1 MVDILWLFCD
11 WVGVKKEGKRRRKK
25 KKTRENRRGISLPT
39 VCSSRCWHR
48 RNFAKKVKMAGY
60 FPTASARRFKIDRV
74 RRDSLWHLRR
84 VGKVTG
90 SNL

>member
-1 MVDILWLFCD
+1 M
-11 WVGVKKEGKRRRKK
+11 GVKKEGKRRRKK
-25 KKTRENRRGISLPT
+25 EKTRENRDVESPCRPC
-39 VCSSRCWHR
+39 VPRRCWHR